1 MIKIRNKKKSG
12 FQNSNAINVNA
23 KYVDEVAQIN
33 NVKKSLKKIEL
44 EEDFVMPERTDIDK
58 NVFTNT
64 TGTKEWKNYV
74 KSEEKNVNMVND
86 YATVIA
92 AEKEF
97 KKDYKYLAHEN
108 FKYEKRLEQEI
119 QRHNPIKLL
128 SDNFKQ
134 LVNAFGVSASM
145 LNQLELVQS
154 IARIIA
160 PPPTAEQIA
169 TIKKRLSTLDVSI
182 LTDYYTISQIVQSEE
197 LQNFIKAMYE
207 QFEKIA
213 NSPES
218 KFIINLVKHV
228 MDYII
233 LNQNKF
239 GMPQYL
245 QSIYNKYFG
254 SKLNINP
261 GAPVVEPTNEPLT
274 FGHDQTLAPSER
286 ITAPP
291 TAAPTPAT
299 AGFVRPAAETGTPT
313 QPTAGVIRPPLAYP
327 APFYDPELSRVVE
340 SYYNLAFTDIE
351 NLKYF
356 YNSLITTEGT
366 NTNRAVELEEVK
378 KYMIAY
384 NMTNRI
390 ENINNATLAQLIT
403 PLLNALNSLLTLSPD
418 IKNSLINKGNNIISS
433 NAFFFQQRQTL
444 TPTPQPPTSS
454 TSSVPRNEVPGT
466 RTSGSEAS
474 GPRGEARTPAHH
486 LGSSTPMEI
495 SRDLDHVMNR
505 FNEAFTSN
513 ITTLK
518 LLYFNILDKKDP
530 ILNKFIVLYDTL
542 FRLDNLY
549 DIPQESAPGKIW
561 IINLFNSLNNLN
573 YPVLNDFKQMIRAK
587 ADLAMVSPNYEVS
600 TADNS
605 IQPVESFT
613 PINYV
618 RPYRLEPSTI
628 AQPYDVKPT
637 TRVNASSAPTYVSQ
651 PTTGPQIAPS
661 PQAMTRGS
669 NIITQKP
676 SNIKVKITK
685 RQATK
690 IIELI
695 INNSTNTTD
704 LINGIS
710 QTEEIINSLKS
721 EFNVER
727 GLEIGS
733 MVIAGLSLLAAFKKY
748 YSGKKGSRE
757 ENLRLL
763 SNEDITRDPSLAGD
777 AIPIIALDGKS
788 LGVKPT
794 TVGRLIQIGKNL
806 NPITIAQAMFD
817 YARNLMRA
825 GSEEA
830 VREVVETATTELREI
845 KIEPT
850 AGPSEAEAQRRIKE
864 AMTKNKEEKIKK
876 GITKLKEAVAKKTEE
891 KIAVE
896 TAKLKQE
903 LEQLKAKESERI
915 VKRAAKS
922 AVSDIIAEATVG
934 SVINQLVEQM
944 TVYENRLGKFLNKS
958 QQPRDFKTFEKYKS
972 FYDMVQDLSTNI
984 RTILINLGVSA
995 DELLG
1000 VPFNS
1005 LAGPGTPKYN
1015 SINDQ
1020 FIKKDYTTL
1029 IKKVQG
1035 WLNIIGPLMNQNEAF
1050 TKLYYI
1056 ILNIQ
1061 SIINKNNI

>member
-1 MIKIRNKKKSG
+1 MIKIRNNKKKTG

-86 YATVIA
+86 YATVTA

-108 FKYEKRLEQEI
+108 FKYEKRLDQEI

-145 LNQLELVQS
+145 LSQLDIVKS
-154 IARIIA
+154 IAKIIA
-160 PPPTAEQIA
+160 PPPTVEEIQQI
-169 TIKKRLSTLDVSI
+169 KSRLIRLDPSLI
-182 LTDYYTISQIVQSEE
+182 TDYYVISQIVQSEE
-197 LQNFIKAMYE
+197 LQNYVKNMYE
-207 QFEKIA
+207 QFEKVQS
-213 NSPES
+213 SPES
-218 KFIINLVKHV
+218 KFIINLVKHM

-254 SKLNINP
+254 SNLNINP
-261 GAPVVEPTNEPLT
+261 NAPVFEPTNQSLT

-291 TAAPTPAT
+291 TASPTPAT

-418 IKNSLINKGNNIISS
+418 IKNSLINKGNNIISA

-444 TPTPQPPTSS
+444 TPTSS
-454 TSSVPRNEVPGT
+454 TSSDPSGT
-466 RTSGSEAS
+466 RTPA
-474 GPRGEARTPAHH
+474 PARHH
-486 LGSSTPMEI
+486 QLGSSTPMEI
-495 SRDLDHVMNR
+495 NSDLRHIMDR

-549 DIPQESAPGKIW
+549 DFDQDLAPGKIW

-605 IQPVESFT
+605 IQPVEGFT

-618 RPYRLEPSTI
+618 RPYRPEPSTI

-637 TRVNASSAPTYVSQ
+637 TRVNAPSAPTYVSQ

-721 EFNVER
+721 EFNIER

-763 SNEDITRDPSLAGD
+763 SNEDITSDPSLAGD

-830 VREVVETATTELREI
+830 VRDVVEKTATELREV

-850 AGPSEAEAQRRIKE
+850 SGPSESEARRRIKE
-864 AMTKNKEEKIKK
+864 AMTKVKESKKKGAEGSGLTQQEKDNIDLEKENAKLKEEVAQFKRAEATKVSKKVISKTIENALSIGVINEIKK
-876 GITKLKEAVAKKTEE
+876 LISNYQSEIKPFININFDSFEKYKLFYNIVQNLSVNIKGILTDFNMDNIPFSPFTPLAGPDSSTYNTIIKQFDKKKFDTVITKLKGWIDYIKS
-891 KIAVE
+891 
-896 TAKLKQE
+896 L
-903 LEQLKAKESERI
+903 KESER
-915 VKRAAKS
+915 
-922 AVSDIIAEATVG
+922 
-934 SVINQLVEQM
+934 
-944 TVYENRLGKFLNKS
+944 
-958 QQPRDFKTFEKYKS
+958 
-972 FYDMVQDLSTNI
+972 
-984 RTILINLGVSA
+984 
-995 DELLG
+995 
-1000 VPFNS
+1000 
-1005 LAGPGTPKYN
+1005 N
-1015 SINDQ
+1015 SIND
-1020 FIKKDYTTL
+1020 
-1029 IKKVQG
+1029 
-1035 WLNIIGPLMNQNEAF
+1035 
-1050 TKLYYI
+1050 LYEL
-1056 ILNIQ
+1056 ILNML
-1061 SIINKNNI
+1061 SILEKNQKK

>member
-1 MIKIRNKKKSG
+1 MIKIRNNKKKSG

-44 EEDFVMPERTDIDK
+44 EDDFVMPERTDIDK
-58 NVFTNT
+58 NVFTNA

-160 PPPTAEQIA
+160 PAPNAEQIA

-218 KFIINLVKHV
+218 KFIISLVKHV

-274 FGHDQTLAPSER
+274 FGHDQTLAPAER

-299 AGFVRPAAETGTPT
+299 AGFIRTSGGEASGPRGDAQPETGTPT
-313 QPTAGVIRPPLAYP
+313 QPTAGVIRAPLAYP

-366 NTNRAVELEEVK
+366 NTNRAIELEEVK

-384 NMTNRI
+384 NMTNPI

-433 NAFFFQQRQTL
+433 NGFFFQQRQAL
-444 TPTPQPPTSS
+444 TPTPQPPS
-454 TSSVPRNEVPGT
+454 GT
-466 RTSGSEAS
+466 RTPGSEAH
-474 GPRGEARTPAHH
+474 TPAPASHH
-486 LGSSTPMEI
+486 QLGTATPMEI
-495 SRDLDHVMNR
+495 SRDLDHVMNK

-513 ITTLK
+513 INKLK
-518 LLYFNILDKKDP
+518 ELYYNILEKKDP
-530 ILNKFIVLYDTL
+530 ILNKFIILYDTL

-549 DIPQESAPGKIW
+549 DFAIELAPGKLF
-561 IINLFNSLNNLN
+561 IINLFNALNNLN
-573 YPVLNDFKQMIRAK
+573 YPGLNDFKQMIRAK

-605 IQPVESFT
+605 IQPVEGFT

-618 RPYRLEPSTI
+618 RPYRPEPSTI
-628 AQPYDVKPT
+628 ARPYDVKPT
-637 TRVNASSAPTYVSQ
+637 TRVNAPSAPTYVAQ

-661 PQAMTRGS
+661 PQAITRGS

-676 SNIKVKITK
+676 SNIKVKISK
-685 RQATK
+685 SQAAK

-721 EFNVER
+721 EFNIER

-763 SNEDITRDPSLAGD
+763 SEEDIKRDPSLAGD
-777 AIPIIALDGKS
+777 AIPIIAQDGKS
-788 LGVKPT
+788 LGVKPST
-794 TVGRLIQIGKNL
+794 IGRLIQIGKNL
-806 NPITIAQAMFD
+806 NPISIAHSMFN

-830 VREVVETATTELREI
+830 VRDIVETTATELREV

-850 AGPSEAEAQRRIKE
+850 SGPSEVEARKRIKE
-864 AMTKNKEEKIKK
+864 AMTKVKESKKKVGEGSGLTQQEKDKIELENENA
-876 GITKLKEAVAKKTEE
+876 KLKEEVE
-891 KIAVE
+891 K
-896 TAKLKQE
+896 
-903 LEQLKAKESERI
+903 LKAKESGRI

-922 AVSDIIAEATVG
+922 AVSDIIAE
-934 SVINQLVEQM
+934 SVSNSMINQIIEQM
-944 TVYENRLGKFLNKS
+944 TSYDTEIKNFLNKS
-958 QQPRDFKTFEKYKS
+958 QQPITFKTFDKYKT

-984 RTILINLGVSA
+984 RAILINLGINA

-1035 WLNIIGPLMNQNEAF
+1035 WLNIVGPLMNQNDAF
-1050 TKLYYI
+1050 NKLYYV

-1061 SIINKNNI
+1061 SIINKNQMV

>member
-1 MIKIRNKKKSG
+1 MIKIRNNKKKTG

-23 KYVDEVAQIN
+23 KYVDEVAKIN
-33 NVKKSLKKIEL
+33 NVKKSSKKIEL

-58 NVFTNT
+58 NVFTNA

-86 YATVIA
+86 YASVIA

-134 LVNAFGVSASM
+134 LVSAFGVSASM

-160 PPPTAEQIA
+160 PPPTAEQIIN
-169 TIKKRLSTLDVSI
+169 IKKRLSTLDVSI

-291 TAAPTPAT
+291 TAAPTPT
-299 AGFVRPAAETGTPT
+299 AAAPT
-313 QPTAGVIRPPLAYP
+313 SMAQAPSFNPDQVSEIIKTYYDLAYS
-327 APFYDPELSRVVE
+327 DRTQLEL
-340 SYYNLAFTDIE
+340 
-351 NLKYF
+351 F
-356 YNSLITTEGT
+356 YNKMTNGT
-366 NTNRAVELEEVK
+366 NTVPELMDIVSFMRRKTLNTSE
-378 KYMIAY
+378 
-384 NMTNRI
+384 
-390 ENINNATLAQLIT
+390 ATLTQLIQ
-403 PLLNALNSLLTLSPD
+403 PLTDALNSLTYVSQSV
-418 IKNSLINKGNNIISS
+418 KNEINNKGNNIIL
-433 NAFFFQQRQTL
+433 NGFFFQPRQTL
-444 TPTPQPPTSS
+444 TQPAQPQPQPVQTQTSDSQTSS
-454 TSSVPRNEVPGT
+454 TSSVPRNEV
-466 RTSGSEAS
+466 SGSTPQPVS
-474 GPRGEARTPAHH
+474 VPRSETPAPARHH
-486 LGSSTPMEI
+486 QLGSSTPMEI
-495 SRDLDHVMNR
+495 NNDLRHIMDR

-573 YPVLNDFKQMIRAK
+573 YPVLNDFKQMLRAK

-605 IQPVESFT
+605 IQPVEGFT

-618 RPYRLEPSTI
+618 RTYRPEPSTI
-628 AQPYDVKPT
+628 AQPYNVKPT
-637 TRVNASSAPTYVSQ
+637 TRVNAPSAPTYVSQ

-661 PQAMTRGS
+661 PQAIMRGS

-685 RQATK
+685 SQATK
-690 IIELI
+690 IIETI
-695 INNSTNTTD
+695 INNSTSKSDIIEGLNTFKSWLDTFTKVGEVGG
-704 LINGIS
+704 LI
-710 QTEEIINSLKS
+710 
-721 EFNVER
+721 
-727 GLEIGS
+727 
-733 MVIAGLSLLAAFKKY
+733 IAGSAALYAMKKY
-748 YSGKKGSRE
+748 YSKKVRPRYEFVDPYNEEELRPLIAVEIQNDVKIPKATRNRLIELALKSQVSPIFWAEKLFGFAKDLAGYGNRNEIQQGVQDVINEMDIENAIEKGRE
-757 ENLRLL
+757 MEKKTNIEKEKETRKRILEGYIKNAKIGYEALWIINDRWADL
-763 SNEDITRDPSLAGD
+763 SNLKSSFEIFTKFYNDIQYLTANINSRFNLIGMTMRPIVALAD
-777 AIPIIALDGKS
+777 L
-788 LGVKPT
+788 
-794 TVGRLIQIGKNL
+794 NL
-806 NPITIAQAMFD
+806 SANFNI
-817 YARNLMRA
+817 N
-825 GSEEA
+825 
-830 VREVVETATTELREI
+830 
-845 KIEPT
+845 
-850 AGPSEAEAQRRIKE
+850 
-864 AMTKNKEEKIKK
+864 
-876 GITKLKEAVAKKTEE
+876 KLKENFNKQNFRTIKSRLEQIIKSLNDLE
-891 KIAVE
+891 IKDE
-896 TAKLKQE
+896 TNQE
-903 LEQLKAKESERI
+903 LYNLIEQYKELLK
-915 VKRAAKS
+915 
-922 AVSDIIAEATVG
+922 T
-934 SVINQLVEQM
+934 
-944 TVYENRLGKFLNKS
+944 FLN
-958 QQPRDFKTFEKYKS
+958 RC
-972 FYDMVQDLSTNI
+972 
-984 RTILINLGVSA
+984 INAL
-995 DELLG
+995 
-1000 VPFNS
+1000 
-1005 LAGPGTPKYN
+1005 K
-1015 SINDQ
+1015 
-1020 FIKKDYTTL
+1020 
-1029 IKKVQG
+1029 
-1035 WLNIIGPLMNQNEAF
+1035 
-1050 TKLYYI
+1050 
-1056 ILNIQ
+1056 
-1061 SIINKNNI
+1061 